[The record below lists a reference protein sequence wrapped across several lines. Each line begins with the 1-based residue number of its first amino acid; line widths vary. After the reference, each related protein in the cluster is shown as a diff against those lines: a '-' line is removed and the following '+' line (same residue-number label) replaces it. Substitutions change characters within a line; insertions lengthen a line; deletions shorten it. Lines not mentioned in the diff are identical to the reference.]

1 MPLPEAEDESVL
13 DRAAPPPDRVVAYG
27 AEPDQVADV
36 YAAGAGGAAR
46 PLLVLIHGGFWKP
59 QYGRGQIGPMASALA
74 AAGWTVA
81 AIGYRR
87 RPGDPFATV
96 EDVRNA
102 LAALPARV
110 DGHDGR
116 MLVIGH
122 SAGGHLA
129 LLMAAASPTPALAG
143 VLAMAP
149 AADLA
154 MAHALGLGGGAV
166 AAFLGTA
173 PSPAHRAIDP
183 VQGPSPRVPTVL
195 LHGDADAVVPLEV
208 GEAYRRVH
216 PDVPLQRLE
225 GCGHFGVIDPLGAYW
240 PRVVAAIETLAA
252 T

>member
-1 MPLPEAEDESVL
+1 MPLLEAEDESVL

-36 YAAGAGGAAR
+36 YAAHGSGPAR
-46 PLLVLIHGGFWKP
+46 PLLVLVHGGFWKP

-87 RPGDPFATV
+87 RPGDPAATV
-96 EDVRNA
+96 DDVRNA
-102 LAALPARV
+102 LAVLPTRV

-129 LLMAAASPTPALAG
+129 LLMAAAPPTAALAG

-149 AADLA
+149 AADLQ

-173 PSPAHRAIDP
+173 PSSAHGALDP
-183 VQGPSPRVPTVL
+183 VQGPAPRVPTVL
-195 LHGDADAVVPLEV
+195 LHGDVDAVVPLAV

-216 PDVPLQRLE
+216 PGVALQRLE
-225 GCGHFGVIDPLGAYW
+225 GCGHFGVIDPLSAYW
-240 PRVVAAIETLAA
+240 PRVVVAIQALASH
-252 T
+252 